1 MPYTMSLRDSLSRS
15 REKWKRRLHVG
26 SSDTSHPSS
35 APDSIPDSAPPH
47 ELIGQAPNVHTL
59 VQNSSRTSDSH
70 TSTGSDNTSE
80 KTGDAWSL
88 VKSLL
93 STLESTA
100 DAFGPLKAAVS
111 GLGTCVKICETS
123 SAESKEYDELRLKLE
138 NILED
143 LATHTKQPSEPA
155 MTTSVKRIYSDLEEE
170 VKKVTEKQTRTT
182 GRRLIDA
189 TKEHDEI
196 IKCYRRIDG
205 HLQRL
210 AVNANVSLTKM
221 VNKQAME
228 LQLASMSP
236 SRSAMYNSAESCDI
250 KRGVCAPGT
259 RKAQIDQ
266 LLEWA
271 HDPET
276 GQTCWMNGMAG
287 TGKTTIAYSVCERLD
302 EAYELGASFFCSRT
316 MPECRQ
322 VKYII
327 PTIAYQLARFSVPFR
342 NALYAAL
349 ESDPD
354 AHARTPK
361 LQYEKL
367 VVGPLSEVRESL
379 PANFIVVID
388 ALDECESED
397 AAGEIL
403 DLLLS
408 TTYGLP
414 IRYLVSSR
422 PEREIT
428 HRMAKRENRE
438 DDVRLVLHDLDTDEV
453 RMDIEVYMRHQ
464 LRHIPLT
471 DPQWMAV
478 IKRCGVLFIYA
489 STTCRYITQ
498 AYEAE
503 S

>member
-1 MPYTMSLRDSLSRS
+1 
-15 REKWKRRLHVG
+15 
-26 SSDTSHPSS
+26 
-35 APDSIPDSAPPH
+35 
-47 ELIGQAPNVHTL
+47 
-59 VQNSSRTSDSH
+59 
-70 TSTGSDNTSE
+70 
-80 KTGDAWSL
+80 
-88 VKSLL
+88 
-93 STLESTA
+93 
-100 DAFGPLKAAVS
+100 
-111 GLGTCVKICETS
+111 
-123 SAESKEYDELRLKLE
+123 
-138 NILED
+138 
-143 LATHTKQPSEPA
+143 
-155 MTTSVKRIYSDLEEE
+155 
-170 VKKVTEKQTRTT
+170 
-182 GRRLIDA
+182 
-189 TKEHDEI
+189 
-196 IKCYRRIDG
+196 
-205 HLQRL
+205 
-210 AVNANVSLTKM
+210 
-221 VNKQAME
+221 
-228 LQLASMSP
+228 MSP

-397 AAGEIL
+397 AAVGQ
-403 DLLLS
+403 
-408 TTYGLP
+408 
-414 IRYLVSSR
+414 R
-422 PEREIT
+422 ERSLIEWRSVKIEKT
-428 HRMAKRENRE
+428 MCDSYYMTWTRMRSGWTSKYTC
-438 DDVRLVLHDLDTDEV
+438 VISCDTF
-453 RMDIEVYMRHQ
+453 R
-464 LRHIPLT
+464 
-471 DPQWMAV
+471 
-478 IKRCGVLFIYA
+478 
-489 STTCRYITQ
+489 
-498 AYEAE
+498 
-503 S
+503 